1 MIWQFLATSFK
12 NLVIFGPVTPEYK
25 KGKDV
30 HPVVD
35 DQFGYTAPLL
45 DLAGISNELSGGHY
59 SALFHRYTRIAIPRG
74 PHARLCHA
82 FCFVDSTVYSVT
94 LMYLLLFAD
103 RQMWLKDYN
112 VDFGL
117 KSALKS
123 AIHLR

>member
-59 SALFHRYTRIAIPRG
+59 SALFHRYTRMSLLY
-74 PHARLCHA
+74 HAGHTLGSA
-82 FCFVDSTVYSVT
+82 TLFV
-94 LMYLLLFAD
+94 LLTALFI
-103 RQMWLKDYN
+103 R
-112 VDFGL
+112 
-117 KSALKS
+117 
-123 AIHLR
+123 